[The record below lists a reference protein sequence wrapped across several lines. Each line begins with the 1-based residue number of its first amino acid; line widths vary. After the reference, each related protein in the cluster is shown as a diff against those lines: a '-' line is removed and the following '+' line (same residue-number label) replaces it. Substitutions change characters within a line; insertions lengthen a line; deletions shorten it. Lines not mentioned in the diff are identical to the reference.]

1 MKKKNKKKIS
11 EGMAVIA
18 LLLNIL
24 LLPGLGTLIAGRITT
39 GIIQVVLLFLS
50 WILIVVGVLFLAFL
64 IGIPIL
70 IIGCLL
76 SLSVWIWSLIT
87 GIQLIK
93 EAQA

>member
-11 EGMAVIA
+11 EGMAIIA

-39 GIIQVVLLFLS
+39 GIIQIVLLVTS
-50 WILIVVGVLFLAFL
+50 WILILVGFILSTIL

-70 IIGCLL
+70 ILGCLL
-76 SLSVWIWSLIT
+76 SLAVWIWSLVT